1 MMGAFIFIHILV
13 CVLIMAVILMQSG
26 RGGGLTEHFAAAESM
41 FGAKTNVMMVKLTT
55 VLAGFFLVTCLG
67 LAFLSTKKD
76 KSLMNQYKPSAAAQ
90 EAEKVMP
97 SAAPEQKAE
106 QAQPAAAAAVAP
118 AASAPVAPTPAPVSA
133 PAAPNAV
140 PASAPEAPAATK

>member
-1 MMGAFIFIHILV
+1 MMGAFIFVHIIV

-55 VLAGFFLVTCLG
+55 VLAGFFLVTCLA

-76 KSLMNQYKPSAAAQ
+76 KSLMTQYKPSAAAR

-97 SAAPEQKAE
+97 SAVPEKAAE
-106 QAQPAAAAAVAP
+106 VQPSAAAAVAPAVAP
-118 AASAPVAPTPAPVSA
+118 AASAPVESAPTAPS
-133 PAAPNAV
+133 AV
-140 PASAPEAPAATK
+140 PASAPEAPATTK